1 MSVIGSL
8 EDLAFPDVLQLIR
21 ASRRSGTL
29 ILSLRDGERRVHF
42 KDGLIGDAVLGP
54 GGPDLGDLL
63 RRGGRIDARTLAEA
77 RDRMR
82 RTGERTAEAL
92 VAMGALAR
100 ESVEQAVR
108 DELRASLRSVILAQE
123 GEFRFELEE
132 EAGRS
137 GSETVLLLAE
147 RSVVR
152 RAVHDELRQSGFEVI
167 VCATAAEVLEQ
178 ARRRAGGNVAFVV
191 VSDLILPDASGRG
204 WSGGIHLMESVRRLA
219 PRASGVLLGD
229 LRARGEDAARSAGAT
244 AFVPLPDLGTTGLEG
259 VGAVLAQYAARVRDA
274 VLHPGRFAGAAG
286 ARSGPVLAVDHVS
299 LLRGLIGE
307 LHSEEEVAIPLL
319 VLRLA
324 AEYLE
329 RGVLFSIQG
338 GEAHGAGAFG
348 DDPVGGPGRLD
359 SRARGVVLPLAS
371 GSVLERAVATRATY
385 VGPIDPDDPAGRLV
399 ARLGGQPP
407 RESALLPIGAGR
419 QVFSVLYGDNGRSG
433 RPVGDLRGLEI
444 FTAQAGIALH
454 NAALKRRLSE
464 LSAAAGG
471 SGAHV

>member
-8 EDLAFPDVLQLIR
+8 EDLAFPDVLHLIR

-29 ILSLRDGERRVHF
+29 ILSLRDGERRVYF
-42 KDGLIGDAVLGP
+42 KDGLIGDALLGP
-54 GGPDLGDLL
+54 GGPELGDLL
-63 RRGGRIDARTLAEA
+63 RLSGTIEARTLAEA
-77 RDRMR
+77 RERMR

-108 DELRASLRSVILAQE
+108 DELRASLRSVILAQD

-132 EAGRS
+132 EARRT

-147 RSVVR
+147 RTVVR
-152 RAVHDELRQSGFEVI
+152 RAVLDELRRSGFEVI
-167 VCATAAEVLEQ
+167 VCAGAAEVLEN
-178 ARRRAGGNVAFVV
+178 ARRRTGGNVAFVV
-191 VSDLILPDASGRG
+191 VSDLILPDSSGSG
-204 WSGGIHLMESVRRLA
+204 WTGGITLMESVRRLA

-229 LRARGEDAARSAGAT
+229 LRARGDVAARSAGAT

-259 VGAVLAQYAARVRDA
+259 VGAVLAQYAALVRDA
-274 VLHPGRFAGAAG
+274 VLHPGRFAAGGAS
-286 ARSGPVLAVDHVS
+286 SGPVLAVDHVS
-299 LLRGLIGE
+299 LLRGLLGE

-338 GEAHGAGAFG
+338 TEAHGSGAFG
-348 DDPVGGPGRLD
+348 DDPVGGAGRLD
-359 SRARGVVLPLAS
+359 SRVRGVVLPLKS
-371 GSVLERAVATRATY
+371 GSVLERAAATRATY
-385 VGPIDPDDPAGRLV
+385 VGPIDADDPVGRLV

-407 RESALLPIGAGR
+407 RESALLPIAAGR
-419 QVFSVLYGDNGRSG
+419 QVFSVLYGDNARSG

-464 LSAAAGG
+464 LSAATGG
-471 SGAHV
+471 SGAHA

>member
-29 ILSLRDGERRVHF
+29 ILSLRDGERRVYF
-42 KDGLIGDAVLGP
+42 KDGLIGDALLGP
-54 GGPDLGDLL
+54 GGPELGDLL
-63 RRGGRIDARTLAEA
+63 LRSGTIEARTLAEA
-77 RDRMR
+77 RERMR

-100 ESVEQAVR
+100 ESVEQVVR

-132 EAGRS
+132 EAGRT

-147 RSVVR
+147 RTVVR
-152 RAVHDELRQSGFEVI
+152 RAVLDELRRSGFEVI
-167 VCATAAEVLEQ
+167 VCAGAAEVLEH
-178 ARRRAGGNVAFVV
+178 ARRRTGEHVPFVV
-191 VSDLILPDASGRG
+191 VSDLILPDSSGSG
-204 WSGGIHLMESVRRLA
+204 WTGGLDLLKSVRRMA
-219 PRASGVLLGD
+219 PRASGVLLGE
-229 LRARGEDAARSAGAT
+229 LRARGDEAARSAGAT

-259 VGAVLAQYAARVRDA
+259 VGAALAKYAALVRDA
-274 VLHPGRFAGAAG
+274 VLHPGRFAAGGAPG
-286 ARSGPVLAVDHVS
+286 GPVLAVDHVS
-299 LLRGLIGE
+299 LLRGLLGE

-329 RGVLFSIQG
+329 RGILFSIQG
-338 GEAHGAGAFG
+338 HEAHGSGAFG
-348 DDPVGGPGRLD
+348 DDPVGGAGRLD
-359 SRARGVVLPLAS
+359 SRVRGVVLPLKP
-371 GSVLERAVATRATY
+371 GSVLERAAATRATY
-385 VGPIDPDDPAGRLV
+385 VGRIDSDDPAGGLV
-399 ARLGGQPP
+399 SRLGGRPP
-407 RESALLPIGAGR
+407 RESALLPIAAGR
-419 QVFSVLYGDNGRSG
+419 QVFSVLYGDNARSG

-464 LSAAAGG
+464 LSAATVG
-471 SGAHV
+471 SGAHA